1 MGQGLG
7 RLLLDIGLQDLAIQ
21 LGCGAAAI
29 ALKVTPMAAH
39 NAVSVASS
47 MARTG
52 GRLKGRDST
61 QFSAV
66 SLLQTEKF
74 YDFSGSCTYAY
85 LVLYTLRKHA
95 GVSFPPKRITRPLIN
110 SSLVLIWAARLG
122 SFLLS
127 RILEDGRDSRFDKV
141 RNNPPKFLFYWAI
154 QALWIFLV
162 PTRAQR

>member
-1 MGQGLG
+1 MRCCCHRAEGDSDGCPQ
-7 RLLLDIGLQDLAIQ
+7 RSFSCLLNGEDGWEIERPRQHTIQ
-21 LGCGAAAI
+21 RCL
-29 ALKVTPMAAH
+29 
-39 NAVSVASS
+39 
-47 MARTG
+47 
-52 GRLKGRDST
+52 
-61 QFSAV
+61 
-66 SLLQTEKF
+66 LLQTEKF